1 MSSRMNGY
9 RSDRGMDRDRPPSEQ
24 LVDLHVYIVPPDIWR
39 EKFNNALNQN
49 INDTVSVGLIRV
61 HPETKVFVLR
71 DEIEQQLGTEVIPRE
86 YVFLKSVGRSLTRL
100 KSKQEYQ
107 MKAKHFLPPNAYA
120 PEIYL
125 LEATP
130 EVRAALAASSEGS
143 TRPQTQTSLEYETYR
158 PNYGPAKRNDRH
170 HGNSE
175 GQHLQTDKSSAISSS
190 VGVAS
195 SFGASTVG
203 GGGAGDAHSLQIQ
216 SPLPKIQPP
225 SSYRQQQS
233 YSPVGQSR
241 TPPLQLQP
249 SSAQSSPPQHSSER
263 KDLQPP
269 YKPSAPPAALTSQ
282 HDSKPPL
289 NFPSTTSLHVAPH
302 AHSAQDS
309 VLPIDNMHVQSDKHK
324 PGMIH
329 VRERDG
335 LDEHTESTQ
344 KGPREDK
351 FLYNAPM
358 VVSAYETDLKRKKG
372 PFDVKRKPDENYIK
386 IRQNAQLNLKEQS
399 RRHQK
404 EHDTNDERES
414 YAQSRPYQE
423 HVSTDQRPGYAHVG
437 VKQVHVT
444 NDQTYSSKQVHVSK
458 NNLQK
463 LQQPGQNGSKENISS
478 SSQALKLLTIPDKHE
493 NFPANVYTSE
503 SSYRE
508 YTQDST
514 SEYLH
519 RTYHVGQNVN
529 TNSHAPVSYSSK
541 VSTQP
546 VFQLATKPPDHLGR
560 RPYFKSPPATHVDV
574 PPITSPRRDDYL
586 PPLSATPPPPPP
598 PIASRAKHS
607 RHESPAKVFDR
618 PTSIVHNHIIDDS
631 GLAGYSPVNTYRENN
646 DVLDRRRSSLKSDI
660 LQEKLIEKPEPE
672 PDESREKRTPGSE
685 VIQEHYITKPEPESE
700 EKRKRSPETE
710 VIQEHFVEKPEPERE
725 EKRKLE
731 PEPQLIHQRHKTSR
745 NEEEAERQRREEEE
759 RRRRE
764 EEERRRREQEEHD
777 HLDWERQKREE
788 EERRRHEEEA
798 RRRREDEERR
808 RKEEEREKYA
818 EMNRM
823 KSGSDDDLAKFPS
836 PPPPPIGSPKTRQ
849 TSAERRRKKGEK
861 EKLLRELEAA
871 REARHAAE
879 RQREELVKKAK
890 QMQSK
895 TQSRRNHAKLDS
907 RGKAARD
914 LWKKRYFDEKKKTI
928 PLDEQCNKL
937 RHELDIIHKKLIS
950 TLEGPK
956 EKATKLQEIKP
967 SLKSASL
974 GTSPNNYKI
983 QATRLAHELEDL
995 KRRVENSKMRLTG
1008 EMKLRNQAETEL
1020 RALRAEL
1027 TQKKINLTLS
1037 RNSHLTAFAPPAA
1050 DIPFVTPRQ
1059 AAITPRS

>member
-9 RSDRGMDRDRPPSEQ
+9 RSDRGTDRDRPPSEQ

-143 TRPQTQTSLEYETYR
+143 TRPQTQTSLEYDTYR
-158 PNYGPAKRNDRH
+158 PNYGPA
-170 HGNSE
+170 SE
-175 GQHLQTDKSSAISSS
+175 GQHLQTDKSSAMYSS

-195 SFGASTVG
+195 SIGASTVG
-203 GGGAGDAHSLQIQ
+203 GGGARDVHSLLTQ

-225 SSYRQQQS
+225 TSYRQQQS

-241 TPPLQLQP
+241 TPPLQLQL
-249 SSAQSSPPQHSSER
+249 SSAQLSPPQHSSER
-263 KDLQPP
+263 KDLQPS
-269 YKPSAPPAALTSQ
+269 YKPSAPPAALTSR
-282 HDSKPPL
+282 HDANPPL
-289 NFPSTTSLHVAPH
+289 NFPSTTSLHGAPH
-302 AHSAQDS
+302 VHTSRDS

-329 VRERDG
+329 ARVLTSERGG

-344 KGPREDK
+344 KSNQDEM

-358 VVSAYETDLKRKKG
+358 ALASSWTNLERKKG
-372 PFDVKRKPDENYIK
+372 PVDVERKPDENYIK
-386 IRQNAQLNLKEQS
+386 VRQNAQLNLKEQS
-399 RRHQK
+399 RRRQK
-404 EHDTNDERES
+404 EHDKNDEKES
-414 YAQSRPYQE
+414 YTQPRPFQE
-423 HVSTDQRPGYAHVG
+423 HVSTDHRPGYAHVG
-437 VKQVHVT
+437 AKQEHAT
-444 NDQTYSSKQVHVSK
+444 NDKTYSSKQAHVSK

-463 LQQPGQNGSKENISS
+463 LQQPGQNGNTENMSS
-478 SSQALKLLTIPDKHE
+478 SSQALKQLTIPDKHD
-493 NFPANVYTSE
+493 NFAANVYTSE

-508 YTQDST
+508 YTRDST
-514 SEYLH
+514 NDYVH

-529 TNSHAPVSYSSK
+529 TNSQAPVSYSSK

-546 VFQLATKPPDHLGR
+546 VFQLATNPPDNLGR
-560 RPYFKSPPATHVDV
+560 RPYFKSPPATHIDV
-574 PPITSPRRDDYL
+574 PPIPSPRRDDYL

-607 RHESPAKVFDR
+607 RHESPAKAFDR
-618 PTSIVHNHIIDDS
+618 PPSIVHNHINDDS

-646 DVLDRRRSSLKSDI
+646 DVLDR
-660 LQEKLIEKPEPE
+660 
-672 PDESREKRTPGSE
+672 
-685 VIQEHYITKPEPESE
+685 
-700 EKRKRSPETE
+700 RKRSPETE

-725 EKRKLE
+725 EKRKIE
-731 PEPQLIHQRHKTSR
+731 PEPQLIHQRHKASR
-745 NEEEAERQRREEEE
+745 NEEEEERQRREAEE

-764 EEERRRREQEEHD
+764 EEEQQRREREEQD

-788 EERRRHEEEA
+788 EERRKREEEA
-798 RRRREDEERR
+798 RRRREEEERR
-808 RKEEEREKYA
+808 RKEEEKEKYA

-836 PPPPPIGSPKTRQ
+836 PPPPPEGSPKTRQ

-879 RQREELVKKAK
+879 RQREELVRKAK

-895 TQSRRNHAKLDS
+895 TQSRRNHDFQNF
-907 RGKAARD
+907 
-914 LWKKRYFDEKKKTI
+914 LWKEA
-928 PLDEQCNKL
+928 
-937 RHELDIIHKKLIS
+937 IS
-950 TLEGPK
+950 NSECCTKYK
-956 EKATKLQEIKP
+956 E
-967 SLKSASL
+967 
-974 GTSPNNYKI
+974 
-983 QATRLAHELEDL
+983 
-995 KRRVENSKMRLTG
+995 
-1008 EMKLRNQAETEL
+1008 
-1020 RALRAEL
+1020 
-1027 TQKKINLTLS
+1027 
-1037 RNSHLTAFAPPAA
+1037 
-1050 DIPFVTPRQ
+1050 
-1059 AAITPRS
+1059 